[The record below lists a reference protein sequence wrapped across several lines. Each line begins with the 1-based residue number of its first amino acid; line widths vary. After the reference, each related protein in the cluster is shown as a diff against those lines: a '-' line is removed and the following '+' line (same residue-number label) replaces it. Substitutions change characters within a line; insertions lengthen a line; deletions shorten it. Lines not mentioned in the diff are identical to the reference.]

1 MAAKDTYPVMSPDDI
16 MNKPIPEEAM
26 PASRPGLKTLMWFG
40 AFLLLVA
47 AIVYYKT
54 HQVVPPPT

>member
-1 MAAKDTYPVMSPDDI
+1 MAAKDTYPVMSPEDI
-16 MNKPIPEEAM
+16 VNKPIPEEAM
-26 PASRPGLKTLMWFG
+26 PASRPSLKTLMWFC

-54 HQVVPPPT
+54 HQSV